1 MKLLSVH
8 LHGHDSNLS
17 YFDGQK
23 VHYLKAERL
32 YQKKHLELAS
42 INDFQKILKDVF
54 NSCPILLNTSLNVSG
69 NPIAGYIQNAIDE
82 FNSKDI
88 DVLVVGNNITTK

>member
-1 MKLLSVH
+1 MKLQSITHVDGTCRAQTVDGNSAFRKL
-8 LHGHDSNLS
+8 LES
-17 YFDGQK
+17 YHKLTG
-23 VHYLKAERL
+23 
-32 YQKKHLELAS
+32 
-42 INDFQKILKDVF
+42 
-54 NSCPILLNTSLNVSG
+54 CPVLLNTSLNVSG